1 MNCYPDPLGRGYVA
15 DYPMPNGTVFRELRP
30 HDQLIY
36 PEYSIAVPQ
45 PPQRSFLAEAIA
57 AIGALFLLFR

>member
-1 MNCYPDPLGRGYVA
+1 MNFYPDPLGRGYVA
-15 DYPMPNGTVFRELRP
+15 DFYLPNGTIFRELRA
-30 HDQLIY
+30 HDQLTY

-57 AIGALFLLFR
+57 VLGALFSLLR